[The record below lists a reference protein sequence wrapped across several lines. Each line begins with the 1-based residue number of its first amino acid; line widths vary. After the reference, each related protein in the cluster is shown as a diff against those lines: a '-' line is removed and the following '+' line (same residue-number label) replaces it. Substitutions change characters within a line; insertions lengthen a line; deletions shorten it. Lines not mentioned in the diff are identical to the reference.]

1 MKNLCTDFKDDCTIR
16 AAVAA
21 DANKGWKV
29 HQLDI
34 KTAFLN
40 DDLDEEVY
48 VTKPPG
54 FVIKGAETK
63 V

>member
-1 MKNLCTDFKDDCTIR
+1 MTTIG
-16 AAVAA
+16 ATIAA